1 MTDFDP
7 ISLAFMLALLA
18 LVPLAA
24 VMTTSFLK
32 IAVVLTLVRN
42 ALGVQQVPPNMALYG
57 LALIL
62 SAYVMGPVVMQ
73 ISDNLRATTAVSG
86 PVTPAAPG
94 SAGPTGMA
102 RAPVATNSV
111 TGNTRLDGIVDAITN
126 GAEPIRGF
134 MMKNSRFE
142 QREFFLRT
150 ARGLWGE
157 ERSRNLKADDLI
169 VLIPAFVLSELTAA
183 FQIGFLLYLPFVVI
197 DLIVSNILLAMGMM
211 MVSPVTISMPLKLF
225 LFVMVDGWT
234 RLIQGL
240 VLSYS

>member
-7 ISLAFMLALLA
+7 ISLAFVLALLA

-73 ISDNLRATTAVSG
+73 IGDNLRATAAVTA
-86 PVTPAAPG
+86 PAVPG
-94 SAGPTGMA
+94 NGGATGMA
-102 RAPVATNSV
+102 RPPVAATSA
-111 TGNTRLDGIVDAITN
+111 TGNTRLDNVIDAITN
-126 GAEPIRGF
+126 GAEPIRAF
-134 MMKNSRFE
+134 MVKNSRLE

-150 ARGLWGE
+150 ARGMWGE

-225 LFVMVDGWT
+225 LFVMIDGWT